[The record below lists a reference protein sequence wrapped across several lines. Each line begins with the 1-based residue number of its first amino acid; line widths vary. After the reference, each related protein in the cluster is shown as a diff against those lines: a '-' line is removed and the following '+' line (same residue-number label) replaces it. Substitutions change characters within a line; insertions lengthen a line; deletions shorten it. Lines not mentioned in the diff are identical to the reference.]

1 MMVKCLIVDD
11 EPPARELI
19 ASYISRLDDLEIVAQ
34 CGNALEAFSYLQKHK
49 VDLMFLD
56 IQMPRMTGLELI
68 KSLHHQ
74 PKIVLTTAYKEYA
87 SEGFDLDVLDYL
99 VKPISFERFMRSIAK
114 YHQYLPKPAYDE
126 AFSSSSFDQAY
137 LFIKVNKEEVKLLF
151 REICYIES
159 LKDYIRITTRDNV
172 YVTYNRLSYMDEVLP
187 ESHFVRI
194 HKSYIISL
202 AELTSY
208 RNGVVRIGEKELPV
222 GRIYKQR
229 FLEAFEK
236 WKNSAA
242 GQSK

>member
-19 ASYISRLDDLEIVAQ
+19 ASYISRVDDLEIIAV
-34 CGNALEAFSYLQKHK
+34 CGNALDAFSCLQKQEI
-49 VDLMFLD
+49 DLLFLD

-68 KSLHHQ
+68 KSLHQQ

-99 VKPISFERFMRSIAK
+99 VKPISFERFMRSIGK
-114 YHQYLPKPAYDE
+114 YHQYQPKGLNEETDN
-126 AFSSSSFDQAY
+126 SSSFDQAY
-137 LFIKVNKEEVKLLF
+137 LFIKVNKDQIKLLF
-151 REICYIES
+151 REIRYIES
-159 LKDYIRITTRDNV
+159 LKDYIRITSRDNS

-202 AELTSY
+202 AELSSY
-208 RNGVVRIGEKELPV
+208 RNGLVRIGEKELPV

-229 FLEAFEK
+229 FLEALEK
-236 WKNSAA
+236 WKSKAT
-242 GQSK
+242 GQSH